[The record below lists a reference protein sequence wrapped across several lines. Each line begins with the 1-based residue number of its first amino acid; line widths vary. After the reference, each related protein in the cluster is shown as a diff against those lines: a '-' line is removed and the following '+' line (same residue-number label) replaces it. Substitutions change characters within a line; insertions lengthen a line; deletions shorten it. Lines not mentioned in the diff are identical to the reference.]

1 MNRRAFSLIELMI
14 ATALSVA
21 LMGAVLAILSNIA
34 RDTRRLA
41 GAEASSASQNL
52 VELLQRDLSSSRT
65 MIQAPDGSVLV
76 LVGHGWIDSTTLNPT
91 GRLAR
96 VTYQCVREGQT
107 RWLIRQQ
114 ESMDDPGL
122 PKRWRTLVAANVQ
135 SLLVS
140 PVVTDQSAPDPR
152 AVMDENAN
160 DPPATRFGGA
170 ISVPPRVRLHIA
182 LDHAEVSQELWVK

>member
-41 GAEASSASQNL
+41 GAEAFSASQNL
-52 VELLQRDLSSSRT
+52 VELLHRDLSSSRT

-76 LVGHGWIDSTTLNPT
+76 LVGHGWIDPATLNPT

-96 VTYQCVREGQT
+96 ITYQCVRDGQT
-107 RWLIRQQ
+107 RWFVRQQ
-114 ESMDDPGL
+114 ESMDDPAG
-122 PKRWRTLVAANVQ
+122 PKRWRTLVAANVETI
-135 SLLVS
+135 LVS
-140 PVVTDQSAPDPR
+140 PTVADQSASDPR
-152 AVMDENAN
+152 AQNDESPN
-160 DPPATRFGGA
+160 DPPATRAGA
-170 ISVPPRVRLHIA
+170 AINVPARVRLHIS
-182 LDHAEVSQELWVK
+182 LDHAAINQELWVK